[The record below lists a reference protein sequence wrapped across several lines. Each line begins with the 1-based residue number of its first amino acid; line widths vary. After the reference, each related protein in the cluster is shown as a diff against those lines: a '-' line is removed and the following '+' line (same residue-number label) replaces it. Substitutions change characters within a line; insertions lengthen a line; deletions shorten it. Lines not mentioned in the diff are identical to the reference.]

1 MTGLT
6 WARDEKANGE
16 AEEMKAAVF
25 IEACRAFRKN
35 GDLNLS
41 ASIAFYAL
49 LSIIPFLFLMVFFI
63 GHIIA
68 TSGVVQTNL
77 TLFIENVVPYFS
89 GVILRE
95 VNSITLSRG
104 FYGWFGLFFM
114 IWTASLM
121 FASLEATLGIIFKA
135 PKHRSFLR
143 SKLLA
148 MAMIPLGGAF
158 LTLSF
163 LGTTA
168 MKALSTF
175 QSQWIGSTWL
185 AFLLDSVGIR
195 YILPLALTVLLL
207 TCVYWVVP
215 YKRVSLR
222 SAFSGGLLCALMWE
236 GAKHFFATFVLP
248 NPNYGLVYG
257 SLKAF
262 ILFMIWVFLAS
273 SILLFCAEIA
283 SAHQRLMRRR

>member
-1 MTGLT
+1 
-6 WARDEKANGE
+6 
-16 AEEMKAAVF
+16 MKTAVF
-25 IEACRAFRKN
+25 IEACQAFRKN

-49 LSIIPFLFLMVFFI
+49 LSIIPFLFLMVFLI

-68 TSGVVQTNL
+68 TSEDLQVNL
-77 TLFIENVVPYFS
+77 TLFIQRALPYYS

-104 FYGWFGLFFM
+104 FYGWFGLLFM

-121 FASLEATLGIIFKA
+121 FGSLEATLGIIFKA
-135 PKHRSFLR
+135 QRHRSFLH

-158 LTLSF
+158 VTLSF

-168 MKALSTF
+168 MKALSRF
-175 QSQWIGSTWL
+175 QSEWVGSTWL
-185 AFLLDSVGIR
+185 AFLLDSIGIR
-195 YILPLALTVLLL
+195 YVLPLTLMVLFL
-207 TCVYWVVP
+207 TCIYWVVP
-215 YKRVSLR
+215 YKKVFLR
-222 SAFSGGLLCALMWE
+222 SAFLGGLLCALMWE
-236 GAKHFFATFVLP
+236 GAKHIFAAFVLP
-248 NPNYGLVYG
+248 NPTYGLLYG

-283 SAHQRLMRRR
+283 SAHQRLTKRRYR

>member
-1 MTGLT
+1 MK
-6 WARDEKANGE
+6 KAI
-16 AEEMKAAVF
+16 F
-25 IEACRAFRKN
+25 FEACQAFRKN

-41 ASIAFYAL
+41 ASIAFYVL
-49 LSIIPFLFLMVFFI
+49 LSIIPFLFLIVFLI

-68 TSGVVQTNL
+68 TSEDLQANL
-77 TLFIENVVPYFS
+77 TLSIQRALPYYS

-104 FYGWFGLFFM
+104 FYGWFGLLLM

-121 FASLEATLGIIFKA
+121 FGSLEATFGIIFNAKR
-135 PKHRSFLR
+135 HRSFFH

-168 MKALSTF
+168 MKALSKI
-175 QSQWIGSTWL
+175 QSEWVGSTWL
-185 AFLLDSVGIR
+185 GFLLDSIGIR
-195 YILPLALTVLLL
+195 YVLPLTLMVLFL
-207 TCVYWVVP
+207 TCIYWVVP
-215 YKRVSLR
+215 YTKVFSR
-222 SAFSGGLLCALMWE
+222 SAFLGGLLCALLWE
-236 GAKHFFATFVLP
+236 VAKHIFAAFVLP
-248 NPNYGLVYG
+248 NPTYGLLYG

-262 ILFMIWVFLAS
+262 ILFMIWAFLAS

-283 SAHQRLMRRR
+283 SAHQRLTKHRYR

>member
-1 MTGLT
+1 
-6 WARDEKANGE
+6 
-16 AEEMKAAVF
+16 MKAAVF
-25 IEACRAFRKN
+25 IEAYRAFRKN

-49 LSIIPFLFLMVFFI
+49 LSLVPFIFLMVFLI
-63 GHIIA
+63 GQIIA
-68 TSGVVQTNL
+68 TSGVVQANL
-77 TLFIENVVPYFS
+77 KLFIQSVLPYYS
-89 GVILRE
+89 GMILRE

-104 FYGWFGLFFM
+104 YYGWFGLVFM

-121 FASLEATLGIIFKA
+121 FGSLEATLGIIFKA
-135 PKHRSFLR
+135 QRHRSFLH

-158 LTLSF
+158 LILSF

-168 MKALSTF
+168 IKALSRF
-175 QSQWIGSTWL
+175 QSQLVGSPWL
-185 AFLLDSVGIR
+185 AFVFDSIGIR
-195 YILPLALTVLLL
+195 YALPLTLTVLIL
-207 TCVYWVVP
+207 TCIYWVVP
-215 YKRVSLR
+215 YKRVFFR
-222 SAFSGGLLCALMWE
+222 SAFLGGLLCALMWE
-236 GAKHFFATFVLP
+236 GAKHIFAAFVLP

-262 ILFMIWVFLAS
+262 ILFMIWAFLAS

-283 SAHQRLMRRR
+283 SAHQRLTKGS

>member
-1 MTGLT
+1 MQKQ
-6 WARDEKANGE
+6 RI
-16 AEEMKAAVF
+16 MKAAVF
-25 IEACRAFRKN
+25 IEAYRAFRKN

-49 LSIIPFLFLMVFFI
+49 LSLVPFIFLMVFLI
-63 GHIIA
+63 GQIIA
-68 TSGVVQTNL
+68 TSGVVQANL
-77 TLFIENVVPYFS
+77 KPFIESVLPYYS
-89 GVILRE
+89 GMILRE

-104 FYGWFGLFFM
+104 YYGWLGLVFM

-121 FASLEATLGIIFKA
+121 FGSLEATLGIIFKA
-135 PKHRSFLR
+135 QRHRSFLH

-158 LTLSF
+158 LILSF

-168 MKALSTF
+168 IKALSRF
-175 QSQWIGSTWL
+175 QSQLVGSTWL
-185 AFLLDSVGIR
+185 AFVFDSIGIR
-195 YILPLALTVLLL
+195 YALPFTLTVLIL
-207 TCVYWVVP
+207 TCMYWVVP
-215 YKRVSLR
+215 YKRIFFR
-222 SAFSGGLLCALMWE
+222 SAFLGGLLCALMWE
-236 GAKHFFATFVLP
+236 GAKHIFAAFVLP

-262 ILFMIWVFLAS
+262 ILFMIWAFLAS

-283 SAHQRLMRRR
+283 SAHQRLTKGS